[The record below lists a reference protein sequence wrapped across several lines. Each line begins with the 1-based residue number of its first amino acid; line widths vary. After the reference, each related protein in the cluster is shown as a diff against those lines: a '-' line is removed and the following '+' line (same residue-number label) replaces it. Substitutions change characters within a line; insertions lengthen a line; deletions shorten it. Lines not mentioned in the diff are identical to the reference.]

1 MNKKRVL
8 AMLLAG
14 AMALSMTA
22 CGGGNS
28 ASTDDSSNDG
38 GASASGGSYKVSVI
52 LKTLAAEYW
61 QYVKSGAEDYASEHS
76 DKVTVEVKGPS
87 SETAFDEMQN
97 MIETDLSSGTYDG
110 IVISP
115 LQSDTAAQLVSG
127 TKLPIVAIDTNF
139 DAPEVVSYV
148 GTGNEAAA
156 KKGAIAAVEVKG
168 PSSETAFDEMQNMIE
183 TDLSSGTYD
192 GIVISPLQSDTAAQL
207 VSGTKLPIV
216 AIDTNFDAP
225 EVVSYVGT
233 GNEAAA
239 KKGAI
244 AAVEA
249 AKKAGWDE
257 VKCIEI
263 AGVQGDETCAAR
275 MKGYEEGVN
284 EAGGEFLTSEVQY
297 ADATADRATTAM
309 EAIMQTHPEGIAIIC
324 AHNDDTAMAA
334 ARAAKGH
341 DAYKNTIF
349 LGFNGDRAACEA
361 ILAGQMTMSVAQMA
375 YEMGYKAVETMV
387 QALDGETVDEF
398 VDSGS
403 DVVTPDNAQ
412 ERLDTLKTQLH

>member
-156 KKGAIAAVEVKG
+156 KSGGLAAMKKAKSNGADKPQAVILTGAQGDETHEARLRGYRSAVEQAG
-168 PSSETAFDEMQNMIE
+168 
-183 TDLSSGTYD
+183 GTVLEVQYCD
-192 GIVISPLQSDTAAQL
+192 AQ
-207 VSGTKLPIV
+207 P
-216 AIDTNFDAP
+216 DR
-225 EVVSYVGT
+225 
-233 GNEAAA
+233 AAA
-239 KKGAI
+239 AMEAVMQKYPQGVDALRVTSDDMALAAI
-244 AAVEA
+244 KCIWDNNSAAYQKTVICGFDGNQAAVEA
-249 AKKAGWDE
+249 LDRGELTVD
-257 VKCIEI
+257 I
-263 AGVQGDETCAAR
+263 AQQG
-275 MKGYEEGVN
+275 
-284 EAGGEFLTSEVQY
+284 
-297 ADATADRATTAM
+297 
-309 EAIMQTHPEGIAIIC
+309 
-324 AHNDDTAMAA
+324 
-334 ARAAKGH
+334 
-341 DAYKNTIF
+341 
-349 LGFNGDRAACEA
+349 
-361 ILAGQMTMSVAQMA
+361 
-375 YEMGYKAVETMV
+375 YEMGYKAVEA
-387 QALDGETVDEF
+387 ALDALEGKSVESVI
-398 VDSGS
+398 DSGS
-403 DVVTPDNAQ
+403 EVITADNIDAYIADCR
-412 ERLDTLKTQLH
+412 EKGLWS